1 MEFQLP
7 DTFEALQSDQKALS
21 QSYETPIAAL
31 QIITT
36 AFQSTEQGFL
46 LTSQHFPALYSLV
59 SKCGAYSP
67 DLQKTLLDTLLLGL
81 TQLTR
86 FRGEIDEE
94 SVRNALSRLV
104 FLLCEVVRKIP
115 DMDGVRVR
123 ETMAAVVG
131 YDLESVWKGRTVES
145 RFTSLLMTIS
155 ISLLGKGIH
164 PTELI
169 AWLSVTASQEQWLT
183 WSLRITQLL
192 FSAKDHPSFL
202 SSLLATI
209 RDKPQLANTL
219 LTEVL
224 NALERQ
230 ENEEDNDSLRG
241 VAAFVEEVGSRLP
254 RLFAVGL
261 PSVIRLL
268 DCKSYILRN
277 GIVMA
282 VKSYLKY
289 IVKNSDIDSE
299 SSVTIEK
306 RSQLFSLLGQRTR
319 DKSAYSRAKVLEALR
334 ELVLEDCVPIDVFTS
349 AVNVV
354 KERLSDISS
363 LVRKNAARLLSMLI
377 CKDKFEGE
385 NGYRTVAELIEML
398 ETAKSALIEL
408 NEQHKEDLTTEEVQA
423 MRGKLDLSISYL
435 SLYLQFL
442 GELGECCSLLFGLLE
457 SKYMS
462 DVLIAVET
470 LVVLQ
475 AKSVPEAQTAIRR
488 VIPLIWC
495 KDENVRNAVTY
506 GFHGLYTNLHLVP
519 PETCLTKL
527 LCLYRE
533 TTPGEH
539 SSLEDLVKELW
550 RKELLTHRHLQMMR
564 DGYIQE
570 AEPGLAFYMRCSVPF
585 HPEFFTG
592 FYDKFSNLALCRVPE
607 CEALREVLAA
617 VAALGPQGDKSEG
630 LLILCFKQLCLSS
643 VSFHP
648 SWFACMQ
655 QLIRSAEVL
664 SSHVLEMCRYAIIEL
679 SKPLFSPPISEESL
693 SKCLF
698 VVGEVSLKVLLAAD
712 RAKGQL
718 KNQWKPDNDQDMEL
732 EDISGFH
739 ASVLN
744 RHIES
749 IFNIQEHCIVSRN
762 LIGLFEPLVVR
773 FLPCI
778 ATFKSPLTQQSLLLT
793 FSKFL
798 CISQDFCQ
806 THLPLLLSVLEDNS
820 LPGALRSNCVI
831 AFGDLVQ
838 RFPLVLEHCSDKL
851 FARLRDA
858 DSTVRR
864 KAVLVLTH
872 LVLNDMLKMR
882 GQLVEVVLCLLDID
896 TKGLALQFLETFN
909 KKDNAMLFNLIPE
922 TLSKLVV
929 MSSLEETLYSQLVEQ
944 VLKYVE
950 RDRQQE
956 NLIDKLC
963 LKLLCTGKL
972 EEKLRI
978 CYCIRALTVSERCL
992 RKLLDNV
999 STWQA
1004 LVLQSPAA
1012 KGQFEEIRLRLS
1024 KTWKND
1030 SKSLLEELESRL
1042 QGSIEERIHKQ
1053 PSRL

>member
-7 DTFEALQSDQKALS
+7 DTFESLPSDLKGPS
-21 QSYETPIAAL
+21 QSCETPTAAL
-31 QIITT
+31 QTITT
-36 AFQSTEQGFL
+36 AFQSTEEGFL
-46 LTSQHFPALYSLV
+46 LTSQYFPVLYSLV
-59 SKCGAYSP
+59 SKCGAYSK
-67 DLQKTLLDTLLLGL
+67 DLQKSLLDTLLVGL
-81 TQLTR
+81 LQLTR
-86 FRGEIDEE
+86 CRGEIDEG

-115 DMDGVRVR
+115 DMDEIRVR

-131 YDLESVWKGRTVES
+131 YDLESIWKGRTVDPH
-145 RFTSLLMTIS
+145 FTSLVMTIS
-155 ISLLGKGIH
+155 LALLAKGIN
-164 PTELI
+164 PTELV
-169 AWLSVTASQEQWLT
+169 AWLSATATQDQWLT
-183 WSLRITQLL
+183 WSLRTTQLL
-192 FSAKDHPSFL
+192 FSVKDHPSFL
-202 SSLLATI
+202 SSLLAII

-230 ENEEDNDSLRG
+230 ENEEDNESLRG

-261 PSVIRLL
+261 PSLIRLL

-282 VKSYLKY
+282 VKSYIKY
-289 IVKNSDIDSE
+289 IVKNCDVDSE
-299 SSVTIEK
+299 SHTTIEK
-306 RSQLFSLLGQRTR
+306 RSQLFTLLDQRTR
-319 DKSAYSRAKVLEALR
+319 DKSAYSRSKVLEALR
-334 ELVLEDCVPIDVFTS
+334 ELVFEDCVPIDIFTS
-349 AVNVV
+349 AVSVV
-354 KERLSDISS
+354 KERLSDTSS
-363 LVRKNAARLLSMLI
+363 LVRKNAAKLLSMLI
-377 CKDKFEGE
+377 CRDKFEGE
-385 NGYRTVAELIEML
+385 TGYRTFAELTETL
-398 ETAKSALIEL
+398 EAAKSALVEL
-408 NEQHKEDLTTEEVQA
+408 SEQHAEDLTTEETQA
-423 MRGKLDLSISYL
+423 MKGKLDLSISYL
-435 SLYLQFL
+435 GLYLQFL
-442 GELGECCSLLFGLLE
+442 GELGECCSLLFGMLE

-475 AKSVPEAQTAIRR
+475 AKNVPEAQTAMRR

-519 PETCLTKL
+519 PEACLAQL

-533 TTPGEH
+533 MTPGEH

-550 RKELLTHRHLQMMR
+550 RKELLTQRHLQMLR
-564 DGYIQE
+564 DGYVQE
-570 AEPGLAFYMRCSVPF
+570 GEPGLAFYMRCSVTF

-592 FYDKFSNLALCRVPE
+592 FYDKLSNLALCRVPD

-617 VAALGPQGDKSEG
+617 AAALGPQGDKSEG
-630 LLILCFKQLCLSS
+630 LLILCFKQLCLPSL
-643 VSFHP
+643 SFHP

-655 QLIRSAEVL
+655 QLIRSAEAL
-664 SSHVLEMCRYAIIEL
+664 SKHALELSRYAVIEL
-679 SKPLFSPPISEESL
+679 AKPLFSPTVSEESL

-698 VVGEVSLKVLLAAD
+698 VVGEVSLKVLVAAD
-712 RAKGQL
+712 RTKGQF
-718 KNQWKPDNDQDMEL
+718 KDHWKPANAQDMEL

-744 RHIES
+744 QHIDS
-749 IFNIQEHCIVSRN
+749 VLNIQEHCIVSRN
-762 LIGLFEPLVVR
+762 LIGLFQPLVVR
-773 FLPCI
+773 LVPCL
-778 ATFKSPLTQQSLLLT
+778 AVFKSPLTQQALLLT
-793 FSKFL
+793 FAKFL
-798 CISQDFCQ
+798 CISQVFCR
-806 THLPLLLSVLEDNS
+806 THLPLLLSVLEDNT
-820 LPGALRSNCVI
+820 LPATLRGNCVV

-838 RFPLVLEHCSDKL
+838 RFPLVLENYSDKL
-851 FARLRDA
+851 FGRLRDA

-882 GQLVEVVLCLLDID
+882 GQLVEVVLCLLDGD
-896 TKGLALQFLETFN
+896 TKGLTLLFLETFN

-922 TLSKLVV
+922 TLSKLVL
-929 MSSLEETLYSQLVEQ
+929 MGTLEEAQYTLLVDQ

-950 RDRQQE
+950 KDRQQE

-978 CYCIRALTVSERCL
+978 CYCLRALTVSERCL

-999 STWQA
+999 STWQV
-1004 LVLQSPAA
+1004 LLLQSPSA
-1012 KGQFEEIRLRLS
+1012 KAQFEEIRTRLS
-1024 KTWKND
+1024 KSWKSD
-1030 SKSLLEELESRL
+1030 SKSLLEEFESRL

-1053 PSRL
+1053 GK